1 MPPGAAP
8 RMSPYSRVCSVG
20 VAKKVMDNTLRRN
33 SKTSFRR
40 DCWPPL
46 PTALTCSPSDGLAR
60 PSHGQG
66 RGHMMLE
73 QHKEHQAQNRD
84 TPGELSS
91 AQAVRALTSL
101 QGNDP
106 GPRPL
111 WPCDRREAV
120 QDSLSLHDTCSLLK
134 GESHRQEC
142 SKLYPTPHH
151 PAVTS
156 DVTPLPASFCAYA
169 QCYRN

>member
-1 MPPGAAP
+1 
-8 RMSPYSRVCSVG
+8 MSPHSRVCSVG
-20 VAKKVMDNTLRRN
+20 VAKKDMDNTLRRN

-40 DCWPPL
+40 DCWS
-46 PTALTCSPSDGLAR
+46 PTAYS
-60 PSHGQG
+60 SHLQPIRWSCTSLSGAG
-66 RGHMMLE
+66 KGHMMLE

-91 AQAVRALTSL
+91 AQAARALTSL

-134 GESHRQEC
+134 EGKATGRNAVN
-142 SKLYPTPHH
+142 YIPHL
-151 PAVTS
+151 T
-156 DVTPLPASFCAYA
+156 T
-169 QCYRN
+169 QQ